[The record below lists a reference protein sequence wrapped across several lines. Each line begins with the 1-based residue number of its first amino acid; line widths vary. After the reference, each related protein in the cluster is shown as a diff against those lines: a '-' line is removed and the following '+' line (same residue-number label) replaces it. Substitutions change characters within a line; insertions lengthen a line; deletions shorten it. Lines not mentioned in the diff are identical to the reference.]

1 MSEEDLVEPAAT
13 LPPVAASA
21 AAPAASSA
29 PDAPNAPPATSAG
42 RGVLLIAFAKLYF
55 MFIGLF
61 VQIRLTGLLSRAVFG
76 AYGVVNSMVS
86 PVNSVM
92 ITGSIQAVSR
102 FTAQEPHKARLVQ
115 DAGLRMHLYVGLV
128 VSAVFVAAAP
138 LMAWFLHDS
147 SKTAPLMLAGAI
159 VGLYAFYAVFVGTA
173 NGLRQFHKQAG
184 LDIAFATL
192 RTVGLLGMAMAGMG
206 VLGVIGGWAVAA
218 GLILLI
224 AATWV
229 GLPRLSVTTPGMARL
244 PVRPMIAYLGQVAV
258 YLILFNLL
266 LFIDTLLLK
275 RLTSVHFATH
285 SGELAEAL
293 TQVLP
298 WAGPAAGYHPDP
310 ASLADVQVAYYTAVQ
325 TLARLSYQA
334 IIAATFV
341 VFPLVSRSTF
351 AEDRDTTRRYVEI
364 TFRYS
369 LIFATAIAVA
379 MAANPAALMSVIY
392 PADYA
397 RIGGPAL
404 APLALGT
411 VAFAS
416 FAIAGTILN
425 GAGLTRLAIYT
436 AAATL
441 GVAAVANTIVLGRVD
456 PGPQALQ
463 VAAVVTA
470 LAMVVGAVISGAVVH
485 KKLGGFLPWKS
496 GVRIAIA
503 GVAAYALG
511 RFLPLSGKL
520 VSLIEAAVVAGVFL
534 VILVGLGELGR
545 KDLAAIRSIRSRRG
559 QAGGDV

>member
-1 MSEEDLVEPAAT
+1 MSEEEPAA
-13 LPPVAASA
+13 
-21 AAPAASSA
+21 SA
-29 PDAPNAPPATSAG
+29 PSVSASTPPATGAG

-102 FTAQEPHKARLVQ
+102 FTAQEPEKARLVQ

-128 VSAVFVAAAP
+128 VAAVFVASAP

-159 VGLYAFYAVFVGTA
+159 VGIYAFYAVFVGTA

-224 AATWV
+224 SATWV
-229 GLPRLSVTTPGMARL
+229 GLPRLKQSGAARL
-244 PVRPMIAYLGQVAV
+244 PVRPMISYLGQVAV

-266 LFIDTLLLK
+266 LFVDTLLLK
-275 RLTSVHFATH
+275 RLTSVHFAAH
-285 SGELAEAL
+285 RAELSAAIE
-293 TQVLP
+293 QVLP
-298 WAGPAAGYHPDP
+298 WAAGVSGYRPEP
-310 ASLADVQVAYYTAVQ
+310 TVLADVQVAFYTAVQ

-351 AEDRDTTRRYVEI
+351 SEDRDTTRRYIEI

-379 MAANPAALMSVIY
+379 MAANPTALMAVVY
-392 PADYA
+392 PGDYA

-425 GAGLTRLAIYT
+425 GAGLTRHAIVT
-436 AAATL
+436 AAVTL
-441 GVAAVANTIVLGRVD
+441 GVAGVANYVALSRVET
-456 PGPQALQ
+456 GPEALQ
-463 VAAVVTA
+463 VAAFVTA
-470 LAMVVGAVISGAVVH
+470 GAMVVGAALSGFVLR
-485 KKLGGFLPWKS
+485 KKLGGFLPLLS
-496 GVRIAIA
+496 GVRIVVA
-503 GVAAYALG
+503 GAGAYALG
-511 RFLPLSGKL
+511 RFLPMSGKL
-520 VSLIEAAVVAGVFL
+520 VSLVEAAVVGVVFL
-534 VILVGLGELGR
+534 LILVALGELGR
-545 KDLAAIRSIRSRRG
+545 KDLGAIRSIRKKRG
-559 QAGGDV
+559 QGGGE

>member
-1 MSEEDLVEPAAT
+1 MPEEVSAEPAA
-13 LPPVAASA
+13 S
-21 AAPAASSA
+21 APAAPLASA
-29 PDAPNAPPATSAG
+29 PAPAATSAG
-42 RGVLLIAFAKLYF
+42 RGVVLIAFAKLYF

-61 VQIRLTGLLSRAVFG
+61 VQIRLTALLSRVVFG

-102 FTAQEPHKARLVQ
+102 FTAQEPEKARLVQ

-128 VSAVFVAAAP
+128 VAAVFVATAP
-138 LMAWFLHDS
+138 LMAWFLHDP

-159 VGLYAFYAVFVGTA
+159 IGIYAFYAVFVGTA

-192 RTVGLLGMAMAGMG
+192 RTAGLLGMAMAGAG
-206 VLGVIGGWAVAA
+206 VIGVIGGWAIAA

-229 GLPRLSVTTPGMARL
+229 GLPRLGGATRL

-266 LFIDTLLLK
+266 LFVDTLLLK

-285 SGELAEAL
+285 RDELTGSLA
-293 TQVLP
+293 QVLP
-298 WAGPAAGYHPDP
+298 WASAAAGYRPDP
-310 ASLADVQVAYYTAVQ
+310 ASLADVQVAFYTAVQ

-379 MAANPAALMSVIY
+379 MAANPQALMAVIY

-425 GAGLTRLAIYT
+425 GAGLTRAAIAT
-436 AAATL
+436 AAVTL
-441 GVAAVANTIVLGRVD
+441 GVAAVANYIALGRVT
-456 PGPQALQ
+456 PGPEALK
-463 VAAVVTA
+463 VAALVTA
-470 LAMVVGAVISGAVVH
+470 GSMVVGAAISGAVLH
-485 KKLGGFLPWKS
+485 RRLGGFLPWKS
-496 GVRIAIA
+496 GVRIAVA
-503 GVAAYALG
+503 GAGAYALG
-511 RFLPLSGKL
+511 RALPMSGKL
-520 VSLIEAAVVAGVFL
+520 VSLVEAAVVAGGFL
-534 VILVGLGELGR
+534 IILVALGELGR
-545 KDLAAIRSIRSRRG
+545 KDLAAIRSIRSKRG
-559 QAGGDV
+559 QGGDV

>member
-1 MSEEDLVEPAAT
+1 MSEENVDAT
-13 LPPVAASA
+13 AASA
-21 AAPAASSA
+21 ASPAAPAADAPPPAGAPA
-29 PDAPNAPPATSAG
+29 PDPVAAAAPPATSAG

-61 VQIRLTGLLSRAVFG
+61 VQIRLTALLSRAVFG
-76 AYGVVNSMVS
+76 AYGVINSMVS

-115 DAGLRMHLYVGLV
+115 HAGLRMHLYVGLV
-128 VSAVFVAAAP
+128 VAAVFVAAAP

-159 VGLYAFYAVFVGTA
+159 VGFYAFYAVFVGTA

-206 VLGVIGGWAVAA
+206 VFGVIGGWAVAA
-218 GLILLI
+218 GLILTI

-229 GLPRLSVTTPGMARL
+229 GLPRLGGAAPL
-244 PVRPMIAYLGQVAV
+244 PVRPMIGYLGQVAV

-266 LFIDTLLLK
+266 LFVDTLLLK
-275 RLTSVHFATH
+275 RLTSVHFVAH
-285 SGELAEAL
+285 RAEMSAAL
-293 TQVLP
+293 DQVLP
-298 WAGPAAGYHPDP
+298 WARGVVGYAPS
-310 ASLADVQVAYYTAVQ
+310 ASALADVQVAYYTAVQ

-369 LIFATAIAVA
+369 LIFASAIAVA
-379 MAANPAALMSVIY
+379 MAANPEALMSIIY
-392 PADYA
+392 PPDYA

-425 GAGLTRLAIYT
+425 GAGLTRHAIAT
-436 AAATL
+436 AAITL
-441 GVAAVANTIVLGRVD
+441 AVAAVANYIALGRVP
-456 PGPQALQ
+456 PGPAALQ
-463 VAAVVTA
+463 GAAVATA
-470 LAMVVGAVISGAVVH
+470 VAMVVGAALSGAVLR

-496 GVRIAIA
+496 GVRIALA
-503 GVAAYALG
+503 GGAAYAVG
-511 RFLPLSGKL
+511 RFLPLGGKL
-520 VSLIEAAVVAGVFL
+520 MSLVEAALVAGVFL
-534 VILVGLGELGR
+534 VVLVALGELGR
-545 KDLAAIRSIRSRRG
+545 KDLAAIRSIRQKRG
-559 QAGGDV
+559 QGGDV

>member
-1 MSEEDLVEPAAT
+1 MAEDVSAEPAASAPAVVQPG
-13 LPPVAASA
+13 PP
-21 AAPAASSA
+21 AAPAA
-29 PDAPNAPPATSAG
+29 TGAG

-61 VQIRLTGLLSRAVFG
+61 VQIRLTALLSRTVFG
-76 AYGVVNSMVS
+76 AYGVINSMVS

-102 FTAQEPHKARLVQ
+102 STAQEPEKARLVQ

-128 VSAVFVAAAP
+128 VAVVFVAAAP
-138 LMAWFLHDS
+138 LLARFLHDP

-159 VGLYAFYAVFVGTA
+159 IGIYAFYAVFVGTA

-192 RTVGLLGMAMAGMG
+192 RTAGLLGMAMAGAG
-206 VLGVIGGWAVAA
+206 VIGVIGGWAIAA

-229 GLPRLSVTTPGMARL
+229 GLPKLGGAARL
-244 PVRPMIAYLGQVAV
+244 PVRPMIGYLGQVAV

-266 LFIDTLLLK
+266 LFVDTLLLK

-285 SGELAEAL
+285 RDELSGSLA
-293 TQVLP
+293 QVLP
-298 WAGPAAGYHPDP
+298 WASAVAGYRPDP
-310 ASLADVQVAYYTAVQ
+310 ASLADVQVAFYTAVQ

-351 AEDRDTTRRYVEI
+351 AEDRETTRRYVEI

-369 LIFATAIAVA
+369 LMFATAIAVA
-379 MAANPAALMSVIY
+379 MAANPQALMAVVY

-425 GAGLTRLAIYT
+425 GAGFTRQAIAT
-436 AAATL
+436 AAITL
-441 GVAAVANTIVLGRVD
+441 GVAGVANYVALGRVT
-456 PGPQALQ
+456 PGPEALK
-463 VAAVVTA
+463 VAAMVTA
-470 LAMVVGAVISGAVVH
+470 GSMVVGAALSGFVLH
-485 KKLGGFLPWKS
+485 RRLGGFLPWRS
-496 GVRIAIA
+496 GVRIAVA
-503 GVAAYALG
+503 GAGAYALG
-511 RFLPLSGKL
+511 RVLPMSGKL
-520 VSLIEAAVVAGVFL
+520 VSLVEAAVVAGGFL
-534 VILVGLGELGR
+534 IILVALGELGR
-545 KDLAAIRSIRSRRG
+545 KDLAAIRSIRSKRG
-559 QAGGDV
+559 QGGDV

>member
-1 MSEEDLVEPAAT
+1 MSEEDSAAPAPA
-13 LPPVAASA
+13 PAA
-21 AAPAASSA
+21 AAPA
-29 PDAPNAPPATSAG
+29 ATSAG
-42 RGVLLIAFAKLYF
+42 RGVILIAFAKLYF

-61 VQIRLTGLLSRAVFG
+61 VQIRLTALLSRMVFG
-76 AYGVVNSMVS
+76 AYGVINSMVS

-102 FTAQEPHKARLVQ
+102 STAQEPEKARLVQ

-128 VSAVFVAAAP
+128 VAAVFVAAAP
-138 LMAWFLHDS
+138 LLAWFLHDS

-159 VGLYAFYAVFVGTA
+159 IGFYAFYAVFVGTA

-192 RTVGLLGMAMAGMG
+192 RTIGLLGMAMTGAG
-206 VLGVIGGWAVAA
+206 VFGVIGGWAIAA
-218 GLILLI
+218 GLILVI

-229 GLPRLSVTTPGMARL
+229 GLPKIDKAQRL
-244 PVRPMIAYLGQVAV
+244 PVRPMIGYLGQVAV

-266 LFIDTLLLK
+266 LFVDTLLLK

-285 SGELAEAL
+285 SGELSSAL
-293 TQVLP
+293 AQVLP
-298 WAGPAAGYHPDP
+298 WATSASGYRPEPAA
-310 ASLADVQVAYYTAVQ
+310 LADVQVAFYTAVQ

-351 AEDRDTTRRYVEI
+351 AEDRDTTRRYIEI

-379 MAANPAALMSVIY
+379 MAANPEALMAVIY
-392 PADYA
+392 PGDYA

-404 APLALGT
+404 APLAIGT

-425 GAGLTRLAIYT
+425 GAGLTRQAIIT
-436 AAATL
+436 AAITL
-441 GVAAVANTIVLGRVD
+441 GVAAVANYIALGRVT
-456 PGPQALQ
+456 PGPEALKI
-463 VAAVVTA
+463 AALVTA
-470 LAMVVGAVISGAVVH
+470 GSMFVGAGTSGFVLH
-485 KKLGGFLPWKS
+485 RHLGGFLPWKS
-496 GVRIAIA
+496 GARIVVA
-503 GVAAYALG
+503 GAAAYALG

-520 VSLIEAAVVAGVFL
+520 VSLAEAALVAGVFL
-534 VILVGLGELGR
+534 IILVVLGELGK
-545 KDLAAIRSIRSRRG
+545 KDLAAIRSIRSKRG
-559 QAGGDV
+559 QGGDV